1 MLANRVSLIFQNFL
15 LVSSFQGFAILVYY
29 VKKQTIAFTFK
40 GCAWFDSC
48 YQIIIIS
55 EAVGRVEWKKLPFNH
70 NHVLCSSGA
79 KTNDS
84 MGCSQIWSWCLQC
97 WNTLH
102 WRLLWD
108 WTLPHQ
114 SCCRGGA
121 LPFLQFNDRKT
132 VHNYSCISVWFA
144 VCEIVLF
151 DICTLSNHS
160 PDLNMHKST
169 ICVLFVTQLAKERG
183 KLPKASEKHGLWGEG
198 LRLHTKP
205 WVRAR

>member
-132 VHNYSCISVWFA
+132 VHNYSCISVNCCLWNCA
-144 VCEIVLF
+144 IWHLYPCLTIYQIS
-151 DICTLSNHS
+151 ICTSQQFLSCLLLS
-160 PDLNMHKST
+160 WLRREGSCQKQVKNMA
-169 ICVLFVTQLAKERG
+169 FGERG
-183 KLPKASEKHGLWGEG
+183 
-198 LRLHTKP
+198 
-205 WVRAR
+205 